1 MNIHTINRDK
11 GPAERLLILPLDVT
25 KAADLLQ
32 RAFSPSEL
40 AELVRRLHWALREEE
55 GES

>member
-1 MNIHTINRDK
+1 MNIHTITRDS
-11 GPAERLLILPLDVT
+11 GANERLLILPLDVA

-55 GES
+55 GE

>member
-1 MNIHTINRDK
+1 MNIHTITRASQ
-11 GPAERLLILPLDVT
+11 PEERLLILPLDVT

-32 RAFSPSEL
+32 RALSPSEL

-55 GES
+55 GQG